1 MITSEQIREQI
12 KTVEDPEIGLGV
24 VDLGLIYDIDVTD
37 GRIVTVV
44 MTLTTPACP
53 YGPLLVDQV
62 KEKIREIPGIEK
74 VDVMVVW
81 DPPWNPEE
89 MASDIAKDALGIW

>member
-1 MITSEQIREQI
+1 MVTAEQVREKIRS
-12 KTVEDPEIGLGV
+12 VEDLEIGLGV

-53 YGPLLVDQV
+53 YGPVLVEQV
-62 KEKIREIPGIEK
+62 KEKIKEMPGVEK
-74 VDVMVVW
+74 ADVMVVW

-89 MASDIAKDALGIW
+89 MASDMAKDALGIW

>member
-1 MITSEQIREQI
+1 MITSEEVREKIR
-12 KTVEDPEIGLGV
+12 TVEDPEIGLGV

-37 GRIVTVV
+37 GRIVTVI

-53 YGPLLVDQV
+53 YGPVLVEQV
-62 KEKIREIPGIEK
+62 KEKIKEMPGVEK

-89 MASDIAKDALGIW
+89 MASDMAKDALGIW